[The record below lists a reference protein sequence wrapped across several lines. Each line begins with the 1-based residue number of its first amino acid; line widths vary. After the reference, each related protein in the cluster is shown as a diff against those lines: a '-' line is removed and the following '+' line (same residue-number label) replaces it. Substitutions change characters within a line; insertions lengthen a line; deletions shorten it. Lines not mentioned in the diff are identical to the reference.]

1 MTPAELAFL
10 AVAGFGAGVVNGVAG
25 GGSMVSFPALLVVG
39 VPSLAANVTSTVGIW
54 PGYAGGAAGFRRSLA
69 AQRDRLRP
77 LAVVALAGAVAGS
90 LLLLV
95 TSDDAFDA
103 LAPWLVLAACGL
115 FAAQP
120 WLAGRLAARREAA
133 ARGPGGAGRGA
144 GVGGDAPASPESAH
158 RGLRFA
164 GIFVASVYGAYFGAG
179 LGVLLLAVL
188 GITLPGRL
196 GELNA
201 VRTVLALLVN
211 SIAVVVFAL
220 AAPVV
225 WSAAAAMA
233 AASLAGG
240 YVGARTADRMPV
252 PVFRAVVLA
261 LGLAAAA
268 GLFLR

>member
-54 PGYAGGAAGFRRSLA
+54 PGYAGGAAGFRRNLA
-69 AQRDRLRP
+69 AQRDRLRA
-77 LAVVALAGAVAGS
+77 LAPIALAGAVVGS
-90 LLLLV
+90 LLILV
-95 TSDDAFDA
+95 TPEDAFDA
-103 LAPWLVLAACGL
+103 LAPWLVLAACAL

-120 WLAGRLAARREAA
+120 HLARRLAVDHRDDD
-133 ARGPGGAGRGA
+133 GGGGGGGHAGLRVA
-144 GVGGDAPASPESAH
+144 GV
-158 RGLRFA
+158 
-164 GIFVASVYGAYFGAG
+164 FVASVYGAYFGAG

-196 GELNA
+196 ADLNA

-211 SIAVVVFAL
+211 SIAVVVFAV

-233 AASLAGG
+233 VSSLAGG
-240 YVGARTADRMPV
+240 YVGARSAARMPV

-268 GLFLR
+268 GLFLS

>member
-54 PGYAGGAAGFRRSLA
+54 PGYAGGAAGFRRNLA
-69 AQRDRLRP
+69 TQRDRLRA
-77 LAVVALAGAVAGS
+77 LAPIALAGAVVGS
-90 LLLLV
+90 LLILV
-95 TSDDAFDA
+95 APEDAFDA
-103 LAPWLVLAACGL
+103 LAPWLVLAACAL

-120 WLAGRLAARREAA
+120 RLARRLALDH
-133 ARGPGGAGRGA
+133 RDDGG
-144 GVGGDAPASPESAH
+144 GGGGHA
-158 RGLRFA
+158 GLRVT
-164 GIFVASVYGAYFGAG
+164 GVFVASVYGAYFGAG

-196 GELNA
+196 ADLNA

-211 SIAVVVFAL
+211 SIAVVVFAV

-233 AASLAGG
+233 VSSLAGG
-240 YVGARTADRMPV
+240 YVGARSADRMPA

>member
-1 MTPAELAFL
+1 
-10 AVAGFGAGVVNGVAG
+10 
-25 GGSMVSFPALLVVG
+25 
-39 VPSLAANVTSTVGIW
+39 VGIW
-54 PGYAGGAAGFRRSLA
+54 PGYAGGAAGFRRSVA

-77 LAVVALAGAVAGS
+77 LAVVALAGAVVGS

-120 WLAGRLAARREAA
+120 WLAGRLVARHEAA
-133 ARGPGGAGRGA
+133 APGPRGAGR
-144 GVGGDAPASPESAH
+144 GGDAPAPPDSAH
-158 RGLRFA
+158 RGLRHA
-164 GIFVASVYGAYFGAG
+164 GVFVASVYGAYFGAG

-188 GITLPGRL
+188 GITLPERL

-211 SIAVVVFAL
+211 SIAVVVFAV

-225 WSAAAAMA
+225 WSAAGAMA
-233 AASLAGG
+233 VASLAGG
-240 YVGARTADRMPV
+240 YVGARTAARMPV

>member
-54 PGYAGGAAGFRRSLA
+54 PGYAGGAAGFRRNLA
-69 AQRDRLRP
+69 TQRDRLRA
-77 LAVVALAGAVAGS
+77 LAPIALAGALVGS
-90 LLLLV
+90 LLILV
-95 TSDDAFDA
+95 TPEDAFDA
-103 LAPWLVLAACGL
+103 LAPWLVLAACAL

-120 WLAGRLAARREAA
+120 RLARRLAVDHREDDDG
-133 ARGPGGAGRGA
+133 RGGAGGGHAGLRVA
-144 GVGGDAPASPESAH
+144 GV
-158 RGLRFA
+158 
-164 GIFVASVYGAYFGAG
+164 FVASVYGAYFGAG

-196 GELNA
+196 ADLNA

-211 SIAVVVFAL
+211 SIAVVVFAV

-233 AASLAGG
+233 VVQPGGRLRGRPQRGPDAGAG
-240 YVGARTADRMPV
+240 VPGRGPGPRPGRRGRPV
-252 PVFRAVVLA
+252 PA
-261 LGLAAAA
+261 LTDPIT
-268 GLFLR
+268 